1 MKELVRSLEFL
12 GVPTFIHVAIH
23 LSIAIVIAVV
33 LINTAH
39 DKILIGESSFI
50 NLIYS
55 VGAFATAFLAISIGV
70 ATFFT
75 GLMVNSRDRLI
86 DRLEAAKTA
95 LSGQMRRSAQS
106 YPEISNRLTD
116 LYMYAAYYIP
126 GQSVDHKEVFEK
138 SGVYDAWAK
147 EEVPKAIS
155 AGQKF
160 SFGNL
165 DTYESYGKHLFDANL
180 CTNAVRNTLILLGV
194 QERSSRAVTVFPPL
208 FLTWAIIILVSVAL
222 TILEG
227 TGNLCATFLFPSLMP
242 LIYLGLVSLMSLLIG
257 VSNIVVYITRGL
269 EKGHQIAMNQLAEE
283 KAEKEPRSNQ

>member
-1 MKELVRSLEFL
+1 MKKLVGFLEFC
-12 GVPTFIHVAIH
+12 GVPSFKHVAVH
-23 LSIAIVIAVV
+23 LSIAIVMAVV
-33 LINTAH
+33 LINTVQ
-39 DKILIGESSFI
+39 DKILIGESSYI

-55 VGAFATAFLAISIGV
+55 VGAFAVAFLAISMGV
-70 ATFFT
+70 ATSFT
-75 GLMVNSRDRLI
+75 SLMVNTRDRLI
-86 DRLEAAKTA
+86 DRLEVAKTA
-95 LSGQMRRSAQS
+95 LSDQMKKSAQS

-138 SGVYDAWAK
+138 SGVYDTWAK

-165 DTYESYGKHLFDANL
+165 ATYDSYGKHLFDVNL
-180 CTNAVRNTLILLGV
+180 CANAIRNTLILLGV
-194 QERSSRAVTVFPPL
+194 QERSSRAITVFPPF
-208 FLTWAIIILVSVAL
+208 FLAWTIIILISVTL

-227 TGNLCATFLFPSLMP
+227 TGNLCTTFLFPSLMP
-242 LIYLGLVSLMSLLIG
+242 LIYLGIVSLMSLLIA

-269 EKGHQIAMNQLAEE
+269 EKGHQIAMDQLAEE
-283 KAEKEPRSNQ
+283 KAKKETRSNQ